1 MVTIIYKPSS
11 KTISSSNSLYI
22 YDFGYIKGFLIN
34 DDFKLYKIIKKELR
48 DNILYEECE
57 EHDTNIPL
65 NTLSIDKYEY
75 IEEDSII
82 YTKNYSIEFSYSNE
96 FSHSNEFSY
105 SNEFSHS
112 NEFSYSNE
120 FSSTGIFD
128 ETLLKQLH
136 NSNEI
141 IKQNPIALQHVH
153 SKMIP
158 LSHLTVRQQILNR

>member
-22 YDFGYIKGFLIN
+22 YDFGYMKGFLIN

-75 IEEDSII
+75 IQEDSII
-82 YTKNYSIEFSYSNE
+82 YTKNYSI
-96 FSHSNEFSY
+96 
-105 SNEFSHS
+105 
-112 NEFSYSNE
+112 E

-136 NSNEI
+136 SSKKEEEF
-141 IKQNPIALQHVH
+141 IKEKPIALQHVF

-158 LSHLTVRQQILNR
+158 LSHLTVRQQIVNR

>member
-11 KTISSSNSLYI
+11 KSISSSNSLYI

-34 DDFKLYKIIKKELR
+34 DEFKLYRIINKELK
-48 DNILYEECE
+48 DKALYEECE

-65 NTLSIDKYEY
+65 NTLSIEKYEY

-82 YTKNYSIEFSYSNE
+82 YTKNYSIEFS
-96 FSHSNEFSY
+96 
-105 SNEFSHS
+105 
-112 NEFSYSNE
+112 
-120 FSSTGIFD
+120 STGIFD

-136 NSNEI
+136 SSNDI
-141 IKQNPIALQHVH
+141 IKQKPIALQHVF

>member
-11 KTISSSNSLYI
+11 KSINSSKFLYI
-22 YDFGYIKGFLIN
+22 YDFGYIKGFLI
-34 DDFKLYKIIKKELR
+34 DDEFKLYKITKKELR

-57 EHDTNIPL
+57 EHDTSIPL

-82 YTKNYSIEFSYSNE
+82 YTKNYSIEFLSN
-96 FSHSNEFSY
+96 
-105 SNEFSHS
+105 
-112 NEFSYSNE
+112 
-120 FSSTGIFD
+120 GIFD

-136 NSNEI
+136 STKKDNDI
-141 IKQNPIALQHVH
+141 IKQTPIPLQHVY

>member
-11 KTISSSNSLYI
+11 KIISSLSSLYI

-34 DDFKLYKIIKKELR
+34 DEFKLYKIIKKELK

-65 NTLSIDKYEY
+65 NTLSIEKYEY

-82 YTKNYSIEFSYSNE
+82 YTKNYSI
-96 FSHSNEFSY
+96 
-105 SNEFSHS
+105 
-112 NEFSYSNE
+112 E

-141 IKQNPIALQHVH
+141 IKQNPIALQHVF

-158 LSHLTVRQQILNR
+158 LSHLTVRQQIVNR

>member
-11 KTISSSNSLYI
+11 KSISSSQFLYI
-22 YDFGYIKGFLIN
+22 YDFGNVKGFLIN
-34 DDFKLYKIIKKELR
+34 DEFKLYKIINKELK
-48 DNILYEECE
+48 DKALYEECE
-57 EHDTNIPL
+57 EHDTSIPL

-82 YTKNYSIEFSYSNE
+82 YTSKYSI
-96 FSHSNEFSY
+96 
-105 SNEFSHS
+105 
-112 NEFSYSNE
+112 E

-136 NSNEI
+136 SSNEI
-141 IKQNPIALQHVH
+141 IKQPPIALQHVY

>member
-11 KTISSSNSLYI
+11 KSISSSNSLYI

-34 DDFKLYKIIKKELR
+34 DDFKLYKISKKELR

-65 NTLSIDKYEY
+65 NTLSIEKYEY

-82 YTKNYSIEFSYSNE
+82 YTKNYSIEFS
-96 FSHSNEFSY
+96 
-105 SNEFSHS
+105 
-112 NEFSYSNE
+112 
-120 FSSTGIFD
+120 STGIFD

-136 NSNEI
+136 SSNDI
-141 IKQNPIALQHVH
+141 IKQKPIALQHVF

>member
-105 SNEFSHS
+105 SNEFS
-112 NEFSYSNE
+112 
-120 FSSTGIFD
+120 STGIFD

>member
-11 KTISSSNSLYI
+11 KTISNSSSLYI

-34 DDFKLYKIIKKELR
+34 NDFKLYKIIKKELR
-48 DNILYEECE
+48 DNIIYEECE

-65 NTLSIDKYEY
+65 NTLSIEKYEY

-82 YTKNYSIEFSYSNE
+82 YTKNYSI
-96 FSHSNEFSY
+96 
-105 SNEFSHS
+105 
-112 NEFSYSNE
+112 E

-141 IKQNPIALQHVH
+141 IKQNPIALQHVY

-158 LSHLTVRQQILNR
+158 LSHLTVRQHIVNR

>member
-11 KTISSSNSLYI
+11 KIISSSNSLYI

-34 DDFKLYKIIKKELR
+34 DEFKLYKIIKKELKG
-48 DNILYEECE
+48 DTLYEECE
-57 EHDTNIPL
+57 IDDTNIPL

-75 IEEDSII
+75 IEENSII
-82 YTKNYSIEFSYSNE
+82 YTNKYSI
-96 FSHSNEFSY
+96 
-105 SNEFSHS
+105 
-112 NEFSYSNE
+112 E

-136 NSNEI
+136 SSNEYM
-141 IKQNPIALQHVH
+141 KQKPIPLQHVF

-158 LSHLTVRQQILNR
+158 LSHLSVRQQIINR

>member
-11 KTISSSNSLYI
+11 KSINSSKFLYI
-22 YDFGYIKGFLIN
+22 YDFGFIKGFLI
-34 DDFKLYKIIKKELR
+34 DDEFKLYKITKKELR

-57 EHDTNIPL
+57 EHDTSIPL

-75 IEEDSII
+75 IQEDSII
-82 YTKNYSIEFSYSNE
+82 YTSKYSIEFL
-96 FSHSNEFSY
+96 
-105 SNEFSHS
+105 
-112 NEFSYSNE
+112 
-120 FSSTGIFD
+120 STGIFD

-136 NSNEI
+136 SSNEI
-141 IKQNPIALQHVH
+141 IKQTPIPLQHVY

>member
-11 KTISSSNSLYI
+11 KIISSSNSLYI

-34 DDFKLYKIIKKELR
+34 DEFKLYKIIKKELKG
-48 DNILYEECE
+48 DTLYEECE
-57 EHDTNIPL
+57 LDDTNIPL

-75 IEEDSII
+75 IEENSII
-82 YTKNYSIEFSYSNE
+82 YTKNYSI
-96 FSHSNEFSY
+96 
-105 SNEFSHS
+105 
-112 NEFSYSNE
+112 E

-136 NSNEI
+136 SSNEYM
-141 IKQNPIALQHVH
+141 KQKPIPLQHVF

-158 LSHLTVRQQILNR
+158 LSHLSVRQQIISR